1 MNIGKEESPR
11 VVRIQRPI
19 PVKLPR
25 RPAQEPKPATPE
37 PATVP
42 VRTQPAEQP
51 AGK

>member
-1 MNIGKEESPR
+1 MNIGKEQSPCII
-11 VVRIQRPI
+11 RIQRPT
-19 PVKLPR
+19 PVEITKPV
-25 RPAQEPKPATPE
+25 QEPEPATPE